1 MIIYVNASQIER
13 RVVAGQGL
21 NHQKDLLDIVIRTV
35 IEAHISIIFE
45 KGMSLVCIELPN
57 ISKELLIYQ

>member
-1 MIIYVNASQIER
+1 MIIDVDASQKER

-21 NHQKDLLDIVIRTV
+21 NHQKDLLDIVIGTV

-45 KGMSLVCIELPN
+45 EGVSLICIELPN
-57 ISKELLIYQ
+57 IAKELLIYQ